1 MILRTI
7 LHPIILSV
15 LQLRNIWTGQEENKQ
30 EIQTYQTI
38 RGCAG
43 QFGYGISL
51 TDTLWLKMF
60 GMGKFRV
67 LAF

>member
-15 LQLRNIWTGQEENKQ
+15 LQLRNIWTGQDENKQ

-43 QFGYGISL
+43 QFGYGIYL
-51 TDTLWLKMF
+51 TVGHK
-60 GMGKFRV
+60 
-67 LAF
+67 

>member
-15 LQLRNIWTGQEENKQ
+15 LQLRNIWTGQDENKQ

-51 TDTLWLKMF
+51 TV
-60 GMGKFRV
+60 GGS
-67 LAF
+67 

>member
-15 LQLRNIWTGQEENKQ
+15 LQLRNIWTGQDENKQ

-43 QFGYGISL
+43 QLGYEISL
-51 TDTLWLKMF
+51 TV
-60 GMGKFRV
+60 GHN
-67 LAF
+67 

>member
-51 TDTLWLKMF
+51 MDTLWLKIF
-60 GMGKFRV
+60 GMGKFKV